1 MLLEAFFISPELC
14 LKTMSDENNVS
25 TGKRARV
32 FIAVIA
38 LAIVILEVWG
48 IGYSRKVQVEESRAS
63 ISNVTRALAQHAG
76 DTLTEAGIIIGDI
89 LERLPRDGASPAGL
103 QRTHQALQ
111 ARLASLQQIDGLYVL
126 DRDGNLVM
134 TSQETLNKELNG
146 RDRAYFLFHQ
156 NHADPG
162 IHIDVPI
169 QSRSTGRWGF
179 TISSRYNMPD
189 GSFGGVVVANIDMG
203 YFDKFYRTFDIGSE
217 GAIVLVRSDGI
228 LLYRRPMREEFA
240 GKNIAGTA
248 LFRQYQEN
256 ALTGSSLIKSSQDG
270 VTRINVYRSVAS
282 FPLFVAV
289 AMSEDEILADWWRES
304 LLHGGSVGL
313 LLVTLLYAG
322 NRLITQVSRRSR
334 AETNALD
341 AQAKAERLS
350 HSLEQLALQDD
361 VTGLPNRRQFDA
373 LLKSELDQ
381 AKERQAAVAL
391 MMMDIDHFKVFN
403 HLYGHVSSDE
413 CLRTIAGAI
422 RTNLR
427 QAPYLAARYGG
438 EQFGIILPNCTLAA
452 ATGLAERLCEAVR
465 SLAIPHW
472 ESDDGV
478 VTVSIGV
485 SCLDPVDENDLGA
498 DLIRSADH
506 ALQMAKQRG
515 HDQVASF
522 SLPKIINK

>member
-1 MLLEAFFISPELC
+1 MSDKKNVFTGGRARFFI
-14 LKTMSDENNVS
+14 
-25 TGKRARV
+25 A
-32 FIAVIA
+32 FIA
-38 LAIVILEVWG
+38 LAIVILEMWG
-48 IGYSRKVQVEESRAS
+48 IGYSRKVQIEESRAS
-63 ISNVTRALAQHAG
+63 ISNVTRALAQHAE
-76 DTLTEAGIIIGDI
+76 DTLKEAVIIIGDV
-89 LERLPRDGASPAGL
+89 LERLPRDGASSAGL
-103 QRTHQALQ
+103 ERTHQALR
-111 ARLASLQQIDGLYVL
+111 ARLASLPQIDGLYVL
-126 DRDGNLVM
+126 DRDGNLIM
-134 TSQETLNKELNG
+134 TSQEKLNKELNG
-146 RDRAYFLFHQ
+146 RDRAYFRYHQ
-156 NHADPG
+156 NHVDPG
-162 IHIDVPI
+162 THIDVPI

-179 TISSRYNMPD
+179 TVSRRYNMPD

-203 YFDKFYRTFDIGSE
+203 YFEKFYRTFDIGSD

-228 LLYRRPMREEFA
+228 LLYRRPMRDEFA
-240 GKNIAGTA
+240 GKNMTGTA

-256 ALTGSSLIKSSQDG
+256 ALTGSALIKSSQDG
-270 VTRINVYRSVAS
+270 VTRINVYRGVAS

-289 AMSEDEILADWWRES
+289 AMSEDEILSDWWRES
-304 LLHGGSVGL
+304 LLHGGSVAL
-313 LLVTLLYAG
+313 LLVALLYAG
-322 NRLITQVSRRSR
+322 NRLITQVSQRSR
-334 AETNALD
+334 TETTALD

-350 HSLEQLALQDD
+350 QSLEQLALRDD

-381 AKERQAAVAL
+381 AKDRQAAVAL

-403 HLYGHVSSDE
+403 HLYGHVGSDD
-413 CLRTIAGAI
+413 CLRAIAGAI

-427 QAPYLAARYGG
+427 QSPYLAARYGG
-438 EQFGIILPNCTLAA
+438 EQFGIILPNCTLTAA
-452 ATGLAERLCEAVR
+452 VGFAERLCEATR
-465 SLAIPHW
+465 GLAIPHW

-522 SLPKIINK
+522 SLPKIAKK